1 MLPIIVLMF
10 VNLVFMMRSYI
21 KGDPKEQEQ
30 RRVAKRHQG
39 IRALEADLGMEPLDL
54 DWPEGMVE
62 EMRRQRR
69 TD

>member
-1 MLPIIVLMF
+1 
-10 VNLVFMMRSYI
+10 MRSYI